1 MVALCE
7 DCESPQAEIGD
18 VITGAELL
26 CAITELAA
34 RDEVEFEANAVSVE
48 CVVYMM
54 SCPDCGWQSMRS
66 TERIKLAED
75 PEPIG

>member
-1 MVALCE
+1 MFALCE
-7 DCESPQAEIGD
+7 DCGRPEADIGD
-18 VITGAELL
+18 VITGVELL

-34 RDEVEFEANAVSVE
+34 GEEVEFEANATAGE
-48 CVVYMM
+48 CLVYMM

-66 TERIKLAED
+66 TERVKLAED